1 MKFGDIV
8 VGILT
13 NETKV
18 KGRYIK
24 EDSVAFYILD
34 NNNNIQVC
42 QSCYKTTPEY
52 NRIKLQDKLK
62 TLCNEYSIKQ
72 KDLAHRIYE
81 PLPAIRCSVRTVL
94 KEFYKLSGREIAHE
108 EGYLFGK
115 VPHTS
120 TIYQTIDNGKINGNN
135 KFVTLFLD

>member
-8 VGILT
+8 VGILP
-13 NETKV
+13 NKTKV

-34 NNNNIQVC
+34 SNNDIQVC
-42 QSCYKTTPEY
+42 QSCYKTVPEY
-52 NRIKLQDKLK
+52 NRIKIEDKLK
-62 TLCNEYSIKQ
+62 TLSKEYGIKDG
-72 KDLAHRIYE
+72 DLAYRIYE
-81 PLPAIRCSVRTVL
+81 PLPAIRCSVRTAL
-94 KEFYKLSGREIAHE
+94 KEFYKLSGREIAYE

-115 VPHTS
+115 VPHIS